1 MLKHLSGCWSSAS
14 SIGSEIVLELGCSS
28 QKSLKWCV
36 RAPGSNP
43 QPGKNRSIEHL
54 RGLYET
60 SLSSLFSL
68 LPLFFLLLIL
78 PFFKI
83 AYCYIAQASLNS
95 QPSCLGRPR
104 IWVCT
109 TTPNL
114 SSSFLI
120 KVSEYCQVFLF
131 CSVCLFVLRYGFM
144 AVILAAQA
152 LII

>member
-1 MLKHLSGCWSSAS
+1 MHLNAPQRAVLHRILSVETPAGMLVLSSSV
-14 SIGSEIVLELGCSS
+14 GSETVLELGCSS

-60 SLSSLFSL
+60 SPSFLFSL
-68 LPLFFLLLIL
+68 LPLFFFLL
-78 PFFKI
+78 
-83 AYCYIAQASLNS
+83 IAQASLNS
-95 QPSCLGRPR
+95 QPSCLGHPGIR
-104 IWVCT
+104 VCT

-114 SSSFLI
+114 SSFLI
-120 KVSEYCQVFLF
+120 KVSEYCRVFL
-131 CSVCLFVLRYGFM
+131 LFVCFEAGFHSI
-144 AVILAAQA
+144 ALAAQE